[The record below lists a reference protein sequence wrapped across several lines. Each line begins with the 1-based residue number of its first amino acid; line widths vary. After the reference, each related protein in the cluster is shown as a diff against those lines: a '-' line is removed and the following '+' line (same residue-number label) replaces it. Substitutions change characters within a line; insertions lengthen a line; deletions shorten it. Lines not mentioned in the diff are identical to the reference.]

1 MWDCLY
7 VASPICVPY
16 FLVVVLVAGL
26 VILNLFL
33 ALLLSSFSDM
43 GGKYPKERLAIE
55 IVINFLYSRNH
66 ISKREITQLKLSAF
80 QVEDKTTV
88 IRTRFKLLECESS
101 VSRDGLVEKSKEFFQ
116 RKRYLQSRLNRL

>member
-16 FLVVVLVAGL
+16 FLIVVLVAGL

-43 GGKYPKERLAIE
+43 GGKYKNI
-55 IVINFLYSRNH
+55 
-66 ISKREITQLKLSAF
+66 
-80 QVEDKTTV
+80 
-88 IRTRFKLLECESS
+88 
-101 VSRDGLVEKSKEFFQ
+101 
-116 RKRYLQSRLNRL
+116 